1 MYLKNQKIKSFFA
14 SIIVFSIL
22 FSSFVFKAKA
32 KDLPP
37 FEELSLG
44 SSVFIFRGSTKKPQF
59 NSNSTRYVKRSY
71 TSRKLKKSRR
81 TSKKSVANRRKKPS
95 TKKSVSRKP
104 QTVSTKPKPTET
116 DSTKVET
123 LFDKAVENYNQG
135 RYEEAIATYKQVIAL
150 DATHPD
156 AHANLAGAY
165 RQLERYAE
173 ANGEY
178 KFAAE
183 YIKDDTDLFSE
194 WGYCLGKVDEWTK
207 AVARLQTAKE
217 LEADAI
223 NYANVGWG
231 YLNAAQKNISENNTA
246 EARANF
252 LQAKEFLQKAI
263 ALYPQ
268 LVAAFLNLG
277 VVYNGFGEPEKA
289 VEILTKA
296 NSART
301 NWLTAINELGVA
313 YRQSNN
319 LAAAII
325 QFQKAVSID
334 DKFAVGYFN
343 LGEAQVKSGKKDE
356 ARKTLEKLKKL
367 DKDLATQLEKII
379 NKP

>member
-14 SIIVFSIL
+14 SIIIFSIL
-22 FSSFVFKAKA
+22 LSSSVFKAKA
-32 KDLPP
+32 NDIPP

-59 NSNSTRYVKRSY
+59 NSTSTRYLKRSY

-81 TSKKSVANRRKKPS
+81 TSKKSIASRRKKSS
-95 TKKSVSRKP
+95 TKKSVSRKT
-104 QTVSTKPKPTET
+104 QTVSTKPKPIET
-116 DSTKVET
+116 DSMMVEK

-135 RYEEAIATYKQVIAL
+135 RYENAIATYKQVIAL

-173 ANGEY
+173 ANAEY
-178 KFAAE
+178 KSAAE
-183 YIKDDTDLFSE
+183 FIKDDTELFSE

-217 LEADAI
+217 LKADAI
-223 NYANVGWG
+223 NYANVGWA
-231 YLNAAQKNISENNTA
+231 YLNAAQKDVADKNTA

-252 LQAKEFLQKAI
+252 LQAKEFSQKAI
-263 ALYPQ
+263 ALNPQ
-268 LVAAFLNLG
+268 LTPVLLNLG
-277 VVYNGFGEPEKA
+277 LIYNGLGEHQFA
-289 VEILTKA
+289 VAILTKA
-296 NSART
+296 NSARA
-301 NWLTAINELGVA
+301 NWLPAINELGVA

-319 LAAAII
+319 LPAAIL
-325 QFQKAVSID
+325 QFQKAVRLN
-334 DKFAVGYFN
+334 DKYAVGYFN
-343 LGEAQVKSGKKDE
+343 LGEAQYKSGKTND

-367 DKDLATQLEKII
+367 DKDLAARLDKIM
-379 NKP
+379 